1 MGATTESQRRIDALG
16 KALKK
21 MKSSTTE
28 ACVCC
33 DQLTKRARQLD
44 SLTSPASDASSLLS
58 KASNNLG
65 STLVLMNEA
74 REKFD
79 TIRDCEPAIERLK
92 RGVIQMQNEK
102 SGKAKK
108 ARRNP
113 FEDGEKDSSVVLSEQ
128 DVYAAADSMEIIRDA
143 YDFFIERKH
152 WRSTAAALA
161 SLERVHQMGVSSMCI
176 LESFHLVDS
185 GQAVR
190 IKRVVKQEGEA
201 HITAAT
207 ETAEQVS
214 IILLPLVSWL
224 DDTVLRA
231 GNIWSARL
239 ISWILFLCSV
249 IFYCRLESACRQ
261 LCKIETYYVALAS
274 MKNINRW
281 NRVSSESCVV
291 SLKPWGVTATN
302 WDQRPRMNRL
312 VWPITL
318 AFPPTASFGPKRW
331 DRVDIRT

>member
-1 MGATTESQRRIDALG
+1 MGASTESQRRIDALE

-28 ACVCC
+28 ACLCC

-44 SLTSPASDASSLLS
+44 SLTSPASDASSMLS

-65 STLVLMNEA
+65 ATLVLMKDA

-92 RGVIQMQNEK
+92 RGVVQMQNEK

-113 FEDGEKDSSVVLSEQ
+113 FEDGKDKEKNITLSEQ

-143 YDFFIERKH
+143 YEYFIERKN

-176 LESFHLVDS
+176 LASFHLIDS

-201 HITAAT
+201 QITAAN
-207 ETAEQVS
+207 ETAAQVRTG
-214 IILLPLVSWL
+214 IYLLYIL
-224 DDTVLRA
+224 TIVL
-231 GNIWSARL
+231 
-239 ISWILFLCSV
+239 
-249 IFYCRLESACRQ
+249 YCICRH
-261 LCKIETYYVALAS
+261 
-274 MKNINRW
+274 
-281 NRVSSESCVV
+281 SSTSYWHLHNGT
-291 SLKPWGVTATN
+291 ST
-302 WDQRPRMNRL
+302 
-312 VWPITL
+312 
-318 AFPPTASFGPKRW
+318 FFSFS
-331 DRVDIRT
+331 